1 MNIEKAINLCDSF
14 YDDLR
19 QCTKCKSMFHYEDI
33 FLDIAE
39 ICDATEE
46 IMTEYEKKHGVDL
59 QDYWCE
65 NCTNK
70 ALKEMEAIQ

>member
-1 MNIEKAINLCDSF
+1 MNVQKAIELCNSS

-19 QCTKCKSMFHYEDI
+19 KCTKCKSMFHYEDI

-46 IMTEYEKKHGVDL
+46 KMTQYEKKYGVDL
-59 QDYWCE
+59 QDYW
-65 NCTNK
+65 
-70 ALKEMEAIQ
+70 

>member
-1 MNIEKAINLCDSF
+1 MNINSIETYESF
-14 YDDLR
+14 KDDLR

-46 IMTEYEKKHGVDL
+46 KMTEYEEKHGVDL
-59 QDYWCE
+59 SNYWCQ
-65 NCTNK
+65 NCADK
-70 ALKEMEAIQ
+70 ALKEIEMEVA